1 LCIPYVNPIYF
12 SPRGKIYKNW
22 GGVLG
27 VVSDC
32 EELVGCNSNL
42 YRTFHK

>member
-1 LCIPYVNPIYF
+1 LR
-12 SPRGKIYKNW
+12 SIYKNVDVAW
-22 GGVLG
+22 RL
-27 VVSDC
+27 SDC